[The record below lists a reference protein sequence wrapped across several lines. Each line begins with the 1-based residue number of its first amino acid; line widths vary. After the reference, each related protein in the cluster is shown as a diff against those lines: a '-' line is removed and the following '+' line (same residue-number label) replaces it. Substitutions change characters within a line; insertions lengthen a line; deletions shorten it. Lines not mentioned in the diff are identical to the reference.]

1 MKKML
6 CLLLTGILLLGLL
19 PVAGAEETKTPVIN
33 CYDFDLRFHL
43 EADTFPYRYPAPDGI
58 QKKEPVRGGDAP
70 PPGIHNHGIRRSS
83 GCCPV
88 PFFHPGN
95 VSTETA

>member
-43 EADTFPYRYPAPDGI
+43 EADTFPYRDRKYI
-58 QKKEPVRGGDAP
+58 QGYEELLDA
-70 PPGIHNHGIRRSS
+70 IE
-83 GCCPV
+83 
-88 PFFHPGN
+88 FKGN
-95 VSTETA
+95 WICTSE